1 MPLTCDNRQQG
12 RKNASVRL
20 DRAVADQSWRDV
32 FGQATVHHLVSSRS
46 DHCPI
51 LIRMQKEVWQPRQ
64 GKPMRYEIMW
74 EREEC
79 LQDVIKEAWLSTSR
93 RGDLGEISLSLQEV
107 MRKLKN
113 WSSDHFG
120 SIKKEL
126 EELRKKLEHLQLNYI
141 EDKRKEMRQVMD
153 RMDEILYWE
162 EMMWLQRSCISWLRE
177 GDHNTGFFHQKA
189 TWKSKKNK
197 I

>member
-1 MPLTCDNRQQG
+1 
-12 RKNASVRL
+12 
-20 DRAVADQSWRDV
+20 
-32 FGQATVHHLVSSRS
+32 
-46 DHCPI
+46 
-51 LIRMQKEVWQPRQ
+51 
-64 GKPMRYEIMW
+64 MRYEIVW

-141 EDKRKEMRQVMD
+141 EDKRKEMR
-153 RMDEILYWE
+153 
-162 EMMWLQRSCISWLRE
+162 
-177 GDHNTGFFHQKA
+177 
-189 TWKSKKNK
+189 
-197 I
+197 